1 MRLSINVLIVLALFL
16 FYIAF
21 VLVMRTLIN
30 KLSSLDELYRRHHKR
45 LSFVLSMM
53 KDQVRGTTENISEIK
68 AIRENL
74 ILDKSVVS
82 YNSPEM
88 QQLVDEEIVK
98 LSARSVTRRKEACA
112 YLGLIGSDKARHALE
127 SRLSKEKN
135 HSVKLYI
142 SNALTDIRHEA
153 SLPFMIDEILGAHK
167 WYREKA
173 IHNILEYGHAF
184 HEHFF
189 RLKDSKDIEH
199 IELLISYAG
208 VSYSKDTKLYLFNFV
223 DQYDILK
230 DQLKAYYQFKNEKG
244 SANYRV
250 SYVDYDMAV
259 LLEKVCRILSNYYY
273 QDFSQVGYYTH
284 SNEIIQRNA
293 FWALSKINATSNFKI
308 LMSYIGEA
316 SHKKTIISV
325 LTRMI
330 EVNPRFMYLLEEAFE
345 NNESEVVR
353 ARLSQ
358 VLSNKIEYYISQ
370 LNTKN
375 SNRSEKI
382 IIEIIK
388 NNKINELIGF
398 LNVNKDLDIENRLL
412 EIIRQHVAP
421 DSVAGREF
429 RIYLAPHLVE
439 KLHMTILKHDEGS
452 CIHTKDPAFVIRVII
467 FILVCSLSLPVFFII
482 KYYDLYK
489 AGAYRVLLKEFVIS
503 FNYVLAYYSIMI
515 NSVYLSLL
523 GLSYKN
529 VRKQGRLW
537 KIKNISMMFRD
548 GIMPS
553 ISIIAPAHNEE
564 KTVVESARSLLNLN
578 YPDYEVII
586 VNDGSTDDTLLHL
599 ITEFNLLRVDYQ
611 YKNNIE
617 TAPIQGIY
625 RNPSFPR
632 MVVVDK
638 GNGGKADALNAGINV
653 ANKTYFCGIDSDSLL
668 EPDAL
673 LKIASLTLD
682 ESVETPALGGNI
694 FPLNGCK
701 VDKGLVTEINIPKS
715 HLARFQ
721 TIEYVRAFMA
731 GRLGWQELNSLLII
745 SGAFGL
751 FRKDRIIDIGGYMTA
766 KSQYHKDTVGE
777 DMELIVRITRLM
789 HEAGRPFKVLYAFNA
804 NCWTEVPEDLKS
816 LKTQRYRWHRGL
828 IDIMYYHKKMFFNK
842 QYNRIGFVAMPYYLI
857 FEAIGPMIEFQGYIM
872 VVLAFI
878 LGILDKNIA
887 ILLFVSTVL
896 MGIIVSLSALL
907 IGEREANYLKLR
919 DSMKLLLYAIFE
931 NFGPRQLFS
940 FWRIRALFNIVF
952 GQGGWGDIKRRG
964 VNR

>member
-1 MRLSINVLIVLALFL
+1 MRLSINILILLALFL
-16 FYIAF
+16 LYIAF
-21 VLVMRTLIN
+21 VLVMRTTIN

-53 KDQVRGTTENISEIK
+53 KNQVRGTAENISEIK

-74 ILDKSVVS
+74 ILDQSTVS
-82 YNSPEM
+82 YKSPEM
-88 QQLVDEEIVK
+88 QKLVDEEIIK
-98 LSARSVTRRKEACA
+98 LSAYSLTRRKEACA

-127 SRLSKEKN
+127 ARLSKEKN
-135 HSVKLYI
+135 PSVKLYI
-142 SNALTDIRHEA
+142 SNALTDIGHEA
-153 SLPFMIDEILGAHK
+153 SLDFMINEITGAHK

-184 HEHFF
+184 HEHFL
-189 RLKDSKDIEH
+189 RLRNSKDIEH

-208 VSYSKDTKLYLFNFV
+208 KSYNKDTKLYLFNFV
-223 DQYDILK
+223 DHYDALREALK
-230 DQLKAYYQFKNEKG
+230 EHYQMKNESG
-244 SANYRV
+244 NMTYRV
-250 SYVDYDMAV
+250 SYVEYDMAL
-259 LLEKVCRILSNYYY
+259 LLEKACRILSNYYY
-273 QDFSQVGYYTH
+273 HDFSQVCYYTH
-284 SNEIIQRNA
+284 SNEIVQRNA
-293 FWALSKINATSNFKI
+293 FWALSKINATPNFKV

-316 SHKKTIISV
+316 SHEKTIISV
-325 LTRMI
+325 LTRMV

-345 NNESEVVR
+345 NTESEHVK
-353 ARLSQ
+353 ASISQ

-375 SNRSEKI
+375 SARAETI

-388 NNKINELIGF
+388 SNKINELIGF

-412 EIIRQHVAP
+412 EIIRRHVDP
-421 DSVAGREF
+421 DSVPGKAF
-429 RIYLAPHLVE
+429 RIYLATHLVE
-439 KLHMTILKHDEGS
+439 KLHMSMLKHDEGDR
-452 CIHTKDPAFVIRVII
+452 IHQKDPAFVRRVII
-467 FILVCSLSLPVFFII
+467 FICVTSFALPIFFIV
-482 KYYDLYK
+482 KYFDLYQ
-489 AGAYRVLLKEFVIS
+489 AGAYRTLLKEFVIS

-564 KTVVESARSLLNLN
+564 KTVVESARSLLNLK

-586 VNDGSTDDTLLHL
+586 VNDGSNDGTLLHL
-599 ITEFNLLRVDYQ
+599 ITEFNLVRVDYQ
-611 YKNNIE
+611 YRNSLE
-617 TAPIQGIY
+617 TAPIRGIY
-625 RNPSFPR
+625 RNPSLPR

-638 GNGGKADALNAGINV
+638 SNGGKADALNAGINV

-694 FPLNGCK
+694 FPVNGCK
-701 VDKGLVTEINIPKS
+701 VDKGLVTDINIPKS

-751 FRKDRIIDIGGYMTA
+751 FRKDRIVDIGGYMTA

-777 DMELIVRITRLM
+777 DMELIVRISRMM
-789 HEAGRPFKVLYAFNA
+789 HEAGRPFKILYAFNA

-816 LKTQRYRWHRGL
+816 LRTQRFRWHRGL
-828 IDIMYYHKKMFFNK
+828 MDIMYYHRKMLFNK
-842 QYNRIGFVAMPYYLI
+842 QYDRIGFVAMPYYLL
-857 FEAIGPMIEFQGYIM
+857 FESIGPMVEFQGYVM
-872 VVLAFI
+872 VLLAFV

-887 ILLFVSTVL
+887 ILLFISTIL
-896 MGIIVSLSALL
+896 MGIIVSLAALL
-907 IGEREANYLKLR
+907 IGEREANYLRLR
-919 DSMKLLLYAIFE
+919 DAMKLLLYAIVE